1 MPTSATANP
10 GTASANAT
18 AADTWEHSLP
28 YRVLMQELALRHKDV
43 LEDKN
48 LLDGRD
54 VESLLN
60 EWENAQ
66 KRVQKLRE
74 LPEANLEEYAA
85 ALQECVARE
94 QPLKKILHAAEP
106 TALCFSGGGIRSASF
121 GLGVLTQL
129 ARLSRG
135 AGKNSVLNK
144 IDYVSTV
151 SGGGYVGSWF
161 TGWLRAKNTLDELN
175 AQEKAAQEKAAP
187 AKPGGPDNGRE
198 IKKVDVQEKITPSAL
213 DRVIDDLG
221 GPPPTGADPEPSPLR
236 HLRDYTSYLAP
247 RSGLLSADTWTLAA
261 IFLRNLLLNWG
272 ILVPAFA
279 ALLLLPVFNTYL
291 FSWVTSHLEASRLLW
306 IAGGLALVSFLYI
319 GWHLPGNYKIQP
331 AKAGFAGFGIPLFLS
346 AWCLSASFAVAQNQ
360 HVDVYQQY
368 WRLLFVAVSSHIG
381 LVAGRI
387 LRAMVMEGYKRAPNF
402 VRDVCVQFFTAL
414 GSAFFV
420 AWLLWLLALKV
431 GSYLSG
437 AGDVRLFVSVSV
449 SLILASFALTAVLL
463 NGLNAQFDAEEDREW
478 WSRSGAFVLM
488 GIVLWPLVHLLVLYG
503 HEITEAAQKVFRGVP
518 GQVSIPALTGLIGG
532 LASWAGFNPA
542 TGSGHAKVDLNKLS
556 SASKFLAKRELLIP
570 ALGTLFFV
578 LLGIALTQA
587 NDWLS
592 RLIGGTPY
600 PASIPTRALVIEFAA
615 TLAIALLLNVF
626 VNVNTFSLHAMY
638 RSRLIRSYL
647 GASNPRRRPNPFTN
661 FDPGD
666 NFSMEDAPAD
676 GSAPLHIVNIALNV
690 VATKKLAWQQRKAE
704 SFTVSALH
712 SGSFRVG
719 YRPTKEYAGTNG
731 ISLGTAMAISGAAA
745 SPNMGYHSSP
755 ILSLVMTF
763 FNARLGWWL
772 PNPGPKGKYLWAKNS
787 PVFSLFPLLNESLGQ
802 TTDESRW
809 VYLSDG
815 GHFENLGLYEMVL
828 RRCKRII
835 VVDGSADPAFNF
847 EDLGNA
853 VRKIFIDLG
862 VPIDLDPAKNADP
875 ASLPPSVSLQ
885 HGSNSHNRHWFVM
898 TIRYSCVDGTPAG
911 EDGTLLYI
919 KASLNE
925 NEPADVTQY
934 AKTHPEFPHESTA
947 NQFFNEAQFESYVR
961 LGTHVVEEI
970 MTGGAGG
977 VQPTAVSL
985 DDLFN
990 AAQGKPKTLAAG
1002 AGRNP

>member
-1 MPTSATANP
+1 MPASSTANA
-10 GTASANAT
+10 GTTSANAT
-18 AADTWEHSLP
+18 AVDIWEHSLP
-28 YRVLMQELALRHKDV
+28 YRVLMQELALRHKDI
-43 LEDKN
+43 LEGHDIER
-48 LLDGRD
+48 LLAD
-54 VESLLN
+54 
-60 EWENAQ
+60 WETAQ
-66 KRVQKLRE
+66 KKVEDLRKLTEPKLE
-74 LPEANLEEYAA
+74 LYAA
-85 ALQECVARE
+85 ALQDCVTKE
-94 QPLKKILHAAEP
+94 QPLKNILHVAQS
-106 TALCFSGGGIRSASF
+106 TAICFSGGGIRSASF

-135 AGKNSVLNK
+135 AGQNSVLNK

-161 TGWLRAKNTLDELN
+161 TGWLRAKNLDRIKASGN
-175 AQEKAAQEKAAP
+175 SGKPQEVSPP
-187 AKPGGPDNGRE
+187 AN
-198 IKKVDVQEKITPSAL
+198 PSAL
-213 DRVIDDLG
+213 DQIIEDLG

-247 RSGLLSADTWTLAA
+247 RSGLLSADSWTLAA
-261 IFLRNLLLNWG
+261 IFMRNLLLNWG

-279 ALLLLPVFNTYL
+279 ALLVLPVFNTYL
-291 FSWVTSHLEASRLLW
+291 FSWVASHFDANSLLW
-306 IAGGLALVSFLYI
+306 TAGSLALVSFLYI
-319 GWHLPGNYKIQP
+319 AWHLPGNYEFQP
-331 AKAGFAGFGIPLFLS
+331 SKAGFAGFGIPLFLS
-346 AWCLSASFAVAQNQ
+346 AWCLSASFVVAQNQ
-360 HVDVYQQY
+360 QLNFQQMY
-368 WRLLFVAVSSHIG
+368 WKLLIVAAVSHVG
-381 LVAGRI
+381 LVGGRT
-387 LRAMVMEGYKRAPNF
+387 LRARAKGGYKRAPHF
-402 VRDVCVQFFTAL
+402 VRDAIAQFFIAL

-420 AWLLWLLALKV
+420 AWLLWLLACHVGPVLKH
-431 GSYLSG
+431 G
-437 AGDVRLFVSVSV
+437 GDVRLFVSVAL
-449 SLILASFALTAVLL
+449 SLILGCFALTAVLL
-463 NGLNAQFDAEEDREW
+463 NGLSAHFDVEEDREW

-488 GIVLWPLVHLLVLYG
+488 GIILWPIVHLLVLYG
-503 HEITEAAQKVFRGVP
+503 HEITQAAQKVFLGVP

-532 LASWAGFNPA
+532 LASWAGFSPA
-542 TGSGHAKVDLNKLS
+542 TDSGHAKVDLNKLS
-556 SASKFLAKRELLIP
+556 STGKFLAKRELLIP

-592 RLIGGTPY
+592 RFIGGTPY
-600 PASIPTRALVIEFAA
+600 PASIPTRAVVIEFAA
-615 TLAIALLLNVF
+615 ALVIALVLNVF

-666 NFSMEDAPAD
+666 NFAMKEAPAD
-676 GSAPLHIVNIALNV
+676 SSTPLHIVNIALNV

-731 ISLGTAMAISGAAA
+731 ISLGTAMGISGAAA

-772 PNPGPKGKYLWAKNS
+772 PNPGPKGNHLWGMKG
-787 PVFSLFPLLNESLGQ
+787 PIFSLLPLLNESLGH
-802 TTDESRW
+802 TTDEDRW

-815 GHFENLGLYEMVL
+815 GHFENLGLYEMIL

-835 VVDGSADPAFNF
+835 VVDGSADPSFNF

-862 VPIDLDPAKNADP
+862 VPIDLDRTKNADP
-875 ASLPPSVSLQ
+875 ATLPHCVSLQ
-885 HGSNSHNRHWFVM
+885 PGPNANNRHCFVM
-898 TIRYSCVDGTPAG
+898 TIRYSCVDGTPV
-911 EDGTLLYI
+911 EKDGTLLYI
-919 KASLNE
+919 KASLNA

-934 AKTHPEFPHESTA
+934 AKAHPEFPHESTA

-961 LGTHVVEEI
+961 LGAHVIEEI
-970 MTGGAGG
+970 MTGSSGG
-977 VQPTAVSL
+977 IQPTAVSL

-990 AAQGKPKTLAAG
+990 AAQGKPKTLAAA
-1002 AGRNP
+1002 AGGKP

>member
-1 MPTSATANP
+1 MPTSTSANP
-10 GTASANAT
+10 VSASPIAT
-18 AADTWEHSLP
+18 AADAWEHSLP

-43 LEDKN
+43 LE
-48 LLDGRD
+48 RHD
-54 VESLLN
+54 VEQLLKD
-60 EWENAQ
+60 WEAAQ
-66 KRVQKLRE
+66 KEVQRLRD
-74 LPEANLEEYAA
+74 LPEANLQEYAA
-85 ALQECVARE
+85 AQQNCVARE
-94 QPLKKILHAAEP
+94 QPLKAILHEAQT

-135 AGKNSVLNK
+135 AGENSVLNK

-161 TGWLRAKNTLDELN
+161 TGWLRAKNLDKIKASGN
-175 AQEKAAQEKAAP
+175 SVKAQEA
-187 AKPGGPDNGRE
+187 
-198 IKKVDVQEKITPSAL
+198 TPPVTLSAL
-213 DRVIDDLG
+213 DEVIEDLSG
-221 GPPPTGADPEPSPLR
+221 APPTGADPEPSPLR

-247 RSGLLSADTWTLAA
+247 RSGLLSADSWTLAA

-279 ALLLLPVFNTYL
+279 ALLVLPVFNTYL
-291 FSWVTSHLEASRLLW
+291 FSWVTSNFDASSLLW
-306 IAGGLALVSFLYI
+306 TAGSLALLGFLYI
-319 GWHLPGNYKIQP
+319 AWHLPGNDEVQP
-331 AKAGFAGFGIPLFLS
+331 KKAGFAGFGVPLFLS
-346 AWCLSASFAVAQNQ
+346 AWCLSASFAVAQSQ
-360 HVDVYQQY
+360 GVDFKQMY
-368 WRLLFVAVSSHIG
+368 WKLLIVAAVSHVG
-381 LVAGRI
+381 LVAGRT
-387 LRAMVMEGYKRAPNF
+387 LRALAKGGYKRAPHF
-402 VRDVCVQFFTAL
+402 VRDAIAQFFIAL

-420 AWLLWLLALKV
+420 AWLLWLLACHGDPFLKH
-431 GSYLSG
+431 G
-437 AGDVRLFVSVSV
+437 GDVRLFVSVAV
-449 SLILASFALTAVLL
+449 PLILGCFALTAVLL
-463 NGLNAQFDAEEDREW
+463 NGLSAHFDAEEDREW

-488 GIVLWPLVHLLVLYG
+488 GVILWPVVHLLVLYG
-503 HEITEAAQKVFRGVP
+503 HEITQATQKVFLGLP

-532 LASWAGFNPA
+532 LASWAGFSPA

-556 SASKFLAKRELLIP
+556 STSKFLAKRELLIP

-592 RLIGGTPY
+592 RFIGGTPY
-600 PASIPTRALVIEFAA
+600 PASIPTRALVFEFIAA
-615 TLAIALLLNVF
+615 LVIALVLNGF

-666 NFSMEDAPAD
+666 NFPMKEAPAD
-676 GSAPLHIVNIALNV
+676 SATPLHIVNIALNV

-731 ISLGTAMAISGAAA
+731 LSLGTAMAISGAAA

-772 PNPGPKGKYLWAKNS
+772 PNPGPKGNHFWGMNS
-787 PVFSLFPLLNESLGQ
+787 PVFSLLPLLNESLGH

-815 GHFENLGLYEMVL
+815 GHFENLALYEMVL

-835 VVDGSADPAFNF
+835 VVDGSADPSFNF

-862 VPIDLDPAKNADP
+862 VPIDLDPAKNANP
-875 ASLPPSVSLQ
+875 ATLPHCVSLQ
-885 HGSNSHNRHWFVM
+885 PGSNANNRHCFVM
-898 TIRYSCVDGTPAG
+898 TIRYSCVDGTPAA

-919 KASLNE
+919 KASLNG

-961 LGTHVVEEI
+961 LGAHIVEEI
-970 MTGGAGG
+970 MASGGD
-977 VQPTAVSL
+977 QPTAVSL
-985 DDLFN
+985 DDLFD
-990 AAQGKPKTLAAG
+990 APQGKPKTLAAG
-1002 AGRNP
+1002 AGKKL

>member
-1 MPTSATANP
+1 MPTSASANSVSTLP
-10 GTASANAT
+10 NAT
-18 AADTWEHSLP
+18 AADVWEHSLP
-28 YRVLMQELALRHKDV
+28 YRVLMQELAMRHQDV
-43 LEDKN
+43 LEGHHVER
-48 LLDGRD
+48 LLAD
-54 VESLLN
+54 
-60 EWENAQ
+60 WETAQ
-66 KRVQKLRE
+66 KKVKELRD

-85 ALQECVARE
+85 ALQDCVIKE
-94 QPLKKILHAAEP
+94 QPLKNILHAAEP

-135 AGKNSVLNK
+135 AGENGVLNK

-161 TGWLRAKNTLDELN
+161 TGWLRAKNLDKPKAPGDASKPGEVSPR
-175 AQEKAAQEKAAP
+175 EKA
-187 AKPGGPDNGRE
+187 
-198 IKKVDVQEKITPSAL
+198 SAL
-213 DRVIDDLG
+213 DRVIEDLG

-247 RSGLLSADTWTLAA
+247 RSGLLSADTWTLVA

-279 ALLLLPVFNTYL
+279 ALLVLPVFNTYL
-291 FSWVTSHLEASRLLW
+291 FSWVTSRFDASPLLW
-306 IAGGLALVSFLYI
+306 TAGSLALVSFLYI
-319 GWHLPGNYKIQP
+319 AWHLPGNYEIQP

-360 HVDVYQQY
+360 HVNFQQMY
-368 WRLLFVAVSSHIG
+368 WKLLIVASVSHVG
-381 LVAGRI
+381 LVGGRI
-387 LRAMVMEGYKRAPNF
+387 LRAQAKGGYKRAPHF
-402 VRDVCVQFFTAL
+402 ARDVIAQFLAAL

-420 AWLLWLLALKV
+420 AWLLWLLALHV
-431 GSYLSG
+431 GPVLEHG
-437 AGDVRLFVSVSV
+437 GDVRLFVSVSL
-449 SLILASFALTAVLL
+449 SLILASFALTAALL
-463 NGLNAQFDAEEDREW
+463 NGLSAQFDAEEDREW

-503 HEITEAAQKVFRGVP
+503 HEITTAAKVVFLGVP
-518 GQVSIPALTGLIGG
+518 GQVSIPVLTGLIGG
-532 LASWAGFNPA
+532 LASWAGFSPA

-556 SASKFLAKRELLIP
+556 STGKFLAKRELLIP

-592 RLIGGTPY
+592 RFIGGTPY
-600 PASIPTRALVIEFAA
+600 PASIPTRALVIEFIAV
-615 TLAIALLLNVF
+615 LVIALVLNVF

-647 GASNPRRRPNPFTN
+647 GASNPRRKPNPFTN

-666 NFSMEDAPAD
+666 NFAMKEAPAD
-676 GSAPLHIVNIALNV
+676 SSAPLHIVNIALNV

-731 ISLGTAMAISGAAA
+731 ISLGTAMGISGAAA

-772 PNPGPKGKYLWAKNS
+772 PNPGPKGNHLWGKNS
-787 PVFSLFPLLNESLGQ
+787 PIFSLFPLLNESLGQ

-828 RRCKRII
+828 RRCKKII
-835 VVDGSADPAFNF
+835 VVDGSADPTFNF

-862 VPIDLDPAKNADP
+862 VPIDLDPAKNANP
-875 ASLPPSVSLQ
+875 ATLPPCVSLQ
-885 HGSNSHNRHWFVM
+885 PGSNIHNRHCFVM
-898 TIRYSCVDGTPAG
+898 TIRYSCVDGTPAE

-934 AKTHPEFPHESTA
+934 AKAHPEFPHESTA

-961 LGTHVVEEI
+961 LGAHVIEEI
-970 MTGGAGG
+970 VTGGLGGAQPAGI
-977 VQPTAVSL
+977 SL
-985 DDLFN
+985 DDLFD
-990 AAQGKPKTLAAG
+990 AAQGKQKTLAAG
-1002 AGRNP
+1002 AGKKP

>member
-1 MPTSATANP
+1 MSTSAAANP
-10 GTASANAT
+10 APASPNAT
-18 AADTWEHSLP
+18 AADAWEHSLP

-43 LEDKN
+43 LEGQDIER
-48 LLDGRD
+48 LLC
-54 VESLLN
+54 
-60 EWENAQ
+60 EWETAQ
-66 KRVQKLRE
+66 TKVQRLRD
-74 LPEANLEEYAA
+74 LPEANLAEYAT
-85 ALQECVARE
+85 ALQECVCKER
-94 QPLKKILHAAEP
+94 PLKKILHAAQT

-135 AGKNSVLNK
+135 AGDKSVLKK
-144 IDYVSTV
+144 IDYISTV

-161 TGWLRAKNTLDELN
+161 TGWLRAKNLDRTKAPGN
-175 AQEKAAQEKAAP
+175 SCKPQEVSQQVES
-187 AKPGGPDNGRE
+187 
-198 IKKVDVQEKITPSAL
+198 SAL
-213 DRVIDDLG
+213 DQVIEDLG
-221 GPPPTGADPEPSPLR
+221 GPPPTEADPEPSPLR

-247 RSGLLSADTWTLAA
+247 RSGLLSADSWTLAA

-291 FSWVTSHLEASRLLW
+291 FSSVTSHFDASSLLW
-306 IAGGLALVSFLYI
+306 TAGGLALLAFSYI
-319 GWHLPGNYKIQP
+319 AWHLPGIYEIQP
-331 AKAGFAGFGIPLFLS
+331 KKAGFAGFGVPLFLS
-346 AWCLSASFAVAQNQ
+346 AWCLSASFAVAQKH
-360 HVDVYQQY
+360 HVSFGQKIY
-368 WRLLFVAVSSHIG
+368 WTLLIVAAVSHLG
-381 LVAGRI
+381 LVAGRT
-387 LRAMVMEGYKRAPNF
+387 LRALAKGGYKRAAHF
-402 VRDVCVQFFTAL
+402 LRDSIAQFFIAV

-420 AWLLWLLALKV
+420 ALLLWRLAVHV
-431 GSYLSG
+431 GPILNHG
-437 AGDVRLFVSVSV
+437 GDVRLFVSVSLP
-449 SLILASFALTAVLL
+449 LILGCFALTAVLL
-463 NGLNAQFDAEEDREW
+463 NGLSAHFDAEEDREW
-478 WSRSGAFVLM
+478 WSRSGAFILM
-488 GIVLWPLVHLLVLYG
+488 GVILWPLVHLLVLYG
-503 HEITEAAQKVFRGVP
+503 HEITQAAEKVFLGVP
-518 GQVSIPALTGLIGG
+518 GQISIPALTGLIGG
-532 LASWAGFNPA
+532 LASWAGFSPA

-556 SASKFLAKRELLIP
+556 GARKFLAKRELLIP
-570 ALGTLFFV
+570 ALGALFFV

-600 PASIPTRALVIEFAA
+600 PASIPTRALVLEFAA
-615 TLAIALLLNVF
+615 ALVIALVLNGF

-666 NFSMEDAPAD
+666 NFGMKDAPAER
-676 GSAPLHIVNIALNV
+676 SAPLHIVNIALNV

-719 YRPTKEYAGTNG
+719 YQPTKEYAGTNG

-772 PNPGPKGKYLWAKNS
+772 PNPGPKGSYFWGMNG
-787 PVFSLFPLLNESLGQ
+787 PVFSLLPLLNESLGR

-828 RRCKRII
+828 RRCKKII
-835 VVDGSADPAFNF
+835 VVDGSADPTFNF

-862 VPIDLDPAKNADP
+862 VPIDLDPAKNAEP
-875 ASLPPSVSLQ
+875 CLRCVSLEP
-885 HGSNSHNRHWFVM
+885 GANTNNRHCFVM
-898 TIRYSCVDGTPAG
+898 TIRYSCVDGTPDA

-919 KASLNE
+919 KASLNA

-961 LGTHVVEEI
+961 LGAHIVEEI

-977 VQPTAVSL
+977 DQPTPVSL
-985 DDLFN
+985 DCLFE
-990 AAQGKPKTLAAG
+990 AAQGKSKTLAAG
-1002 AGRNP
+1002 AGKKP

>member
-1 MPTSATANP
+1 MSTS
-10 GTASANAT
+10 ASANPAPASPNAT
-18 AADTWEHSLP
+18 AVDVWEHSLP
-28 YRVLMQELALRHKDV
+28 YRMLMQELALRHKDV
-43 LEDKN
+43 L
-48 LLDGRD
+48 DGRD
-54 VESLLN
+54 IERLLVD
-60 EWENAQ
+60 WETAQ
-66 KRVQKLRE
+66 RKVQKLRD

-85 ALQECVARE
+85 ALQDCATKE
-94 QPLKKILHAAEP
+94 QPLKKILHAAET

-135 AGKNSVLNK
+135 AGENGVLNK

-161 TGWLRAKNTLDELN
+161 TGWLRAKNLDRIKALGN
-175 AQEKAAQEKAAP
+175 ASGSAEVSQP
-187 AKPGGPDNGRE
+187 AN
-198 IKKVDVQEKITPSAL
+198 PSAL
-213 DRVIDDLG
+213 DQIIEDLG
-221 GPPPTGADPEPSPLR
+221 DPPPTGADPEPSPLR

-247 RSGLLSADTWTLAA
+247 RSGLLSADTWTLVA

-272 ILVPAFA
+272 ILIPAFA

-291 FSWVTSHLEASRLLW
+291 FSWVTSHFEASSLLW
-306 IAGGLALVSFLYI
+306 TAGILALASFLYI
-319 GWHLPGNYKIQP
+319 AWHLPGNYEIQP
-331 AKAGFAGFGIPLFLS
+331 AKAGFAGFGVPLFLS
-346 AWCLSASFAVAQNQ
+346 AWCLSASFAVAHNHNADFQKMYWKLLIVAGVS
-360 HVDVYQQY
+360 HV
-368 WRLLFVAVSSHIG
+368 G

-387 LRAMVMEGYKRAPNF
+387 FRARAKGGYKRAPHF
-402 VRDVCVQFFTAL
+402 VRAVSAQFFVAL

-420 AWLLWLLALKV
+420 AWLLWLLALHV
-431 GSYLSG
+431 GPVLG
-437 AGDVRLFVSVSV
+437 GGGDIRLFISVSFP
-449 SLILASFALTAVLL
+449 LILSCFALTAVLL
-463 NGLNAQFDAEEDREW
+463 NGLSAQFDAEEDREW

-488 GIVLWPLVHLLVLYG
+488 GIILWPLVHLLVLYG
-503 HEITEAAQKVFRGVP
+503 HEITQAAKVVFLGLP

-532 LASWAGFNPA
+532 LASWAGFSPA
-542 TGSGHAKVDLNKLS
+542 TASGYAKVDLNKLS
-556 SASKFLAKRELLIP
+556 GAGKFLAKRELLIP
-570 ALGTLFFV
+570 ALGALFFV
-578 LLGIALTQA
+578 FLGIALTQA
-587 NDWLS
+587 NDLLS

-600 PASIPTRALVIEFAA
+600 PVSIPTPALVIDFAA
-615 TLAIALLLNVF
+615 ALAVALVLNVF

-666 NFSMEDAPAD
+666 NFAMKEAPAD
-676 GSAPLHIVNIALNV
+676 SSAPLHIVNIALNV

-772 PNPGPKGKYLWAKNS
+772 PNPGPKGNHLWGKNS
-787 PVFSLFPLLNESLGQ
+787 PVFSLFPLLNESLGH

-815 GHFENLGLYEMVL
+815 GHFENLALYEMVL

-835 VVDGSADPAFNF
+835 VVDGSADPSFNF

-875 ASLPPSVSLQ
+875 ANLPRCVSLQ
-885 HGSNSHNRHWFVM
+885 PGSNAHNRHCFVM
-898 TIRYSCVDGTPAG
+898 TIRYSCVDGTPAK

-919 KASLNE
+919 KASLND

-961 LGTHVVEEI
+961 LGAHIVEEI
-970 MTGGAGG
+970 MGGGAGG
-977 VQPTAVSL
+977 DQPTAVSL

-990 AAQGKPKTLAAG
+990 AAQGKLKTMAAG
-1002 AGRNP
+1002 AGKKP

>member
-1 MPTSATANP
+1 
-10 GTASANAT
+10 
-18 AADTWEHSLP
+18 
-28 YRVLMQELALRHKDV
+28 V
-43 LEDKN
+43 
-48 LLDGRD
+48 
-54 VESLLN
+54 
-60 EWENAQ
+60 
-66 KRVQKLRE
+66 
-74 LPEANLEEYAA
+74 
-85 ALQECVARE
+85 
-94 QPLKKILHAAEP
+94 
-106 TALCFSGGGIRSASF
+106 
-121 GLGVLTQL
+121 
-129 ARLSRG
+129 
-135 AGKNSVLNK
+135 
-144 IDYVSTV
+144 
-151 SGGGYVGSWF
+151 
-161 TGWLRAKNTLDELN
+161 
-175 AQEKAAQEKAAP
+175 
-187 AKPGGPDNGRE
+187 
-198 IKKVDVQEKITPSAL
+198 
-213 DRVIDDLG
+213 
-221 GPPPTGADPEPSPLR
+221 
-236 HLRDYTSYLAP
+236 
-247 RSGLLSADTWTLAA
+247 
-261 IFLRNLLLNWG
+261 
-272 ILVPAFA
+272 
-279 ALLLLPVFNTYL
+279 
-291 FSWVTSHLEASRLLW
+291 
-306 IAGGLALVSFLYI
+306 
-319 GWHLPGNYKIQP
+319 
-331 AKAGFAGFGIPLFLS
+331 
-346 AWCLSASFAVAQNQ
+346 
-360 HVDVYQQY
+360 
-368 WRLLFVAVSSHIG
+368 G
-381 LVAGRI
+381 LVAGRT
-387 LRAMVMEGYKRAPNF
+387 LRALAKGGYKRAPHF
-402 VRDVCVQFFTAL
+402 VRDAIAQFFIAL

-420 AWLLWLLALKV
+420 AWLLWLLACHVGPVLKH
-431 GSYLSG
+431 G
-437 AGDVRLFVSVSV
+437 GDFRLFVSVAV
-449 SLILASFALTAVLL
+449 PLILGCFALTAVLL
-463 NGLNAQFDAEEDREW
+463 NGLSAHFDAEEDREW

-488 GIVLWPLVHLLVLYG
+488 GVILWPVVHLLVLYG
-503 HEITEAAQKVFRGVP
+503 HEITQAAQKVFFGLP

-532 LASWAGFNPA
+532 LASWAGFSPA
-542 TGSGHAKVDLNKLS
+542 TGSGHAKVDFNKLS
-556 SASKFLAKRELLIP
+556 STSKFLAKRELLIP

-600 PASIPTRALVIEFAA
+600 PASIPTRALVFEFIAA
-615 TLAIALLLNVF
+615 LVIALVLNGF

-666 NFSMEDAPAD
+666 NFAMKEAPAD
-676 GSAPLHIVNIALNV
+676 SSAPLHIVNIALNV

-719 YRPTKEYAGTNG
+719 YRPTKDYAGANG

-772 PNPGPKGKYLWAKNS
+772 PNPGPKGNHLWGING
-787 PVFSLFPLLNESLGQ
+787 PVFSLLPLLNESLGH

-815 GHFENLGLYEMVL
+815 GHFENLALYEMVL

-835 VVDGSADPAFNF
+835 VVDGSADPSFNF

-875 ASLPPSVSLQ
+875 GSLPRCVSLQ
-885 HGSNSHNRHWFVM
+885 PGSSAHNRHCFVM
-898 TIRYSCVDGTPAG
+898 TIRYSCVDGPAA

-919 KASLNE
+919 KASLNA

-961 LGTHVVEEI
+961 LGAHIVEEI

-977 VQPTAVSL
+977 DQPTAVSL

-1002 AGRNP
+1002 AGKKP

>member
-1 MPTSATANP
+1 MPTSISANP
-10 GTASANAT
+10 VTASPIAT
-18 AADTWEHSLP
+18 PADAWEHSLP

-43 LEDKN
+43 LEGQN
-48 LLDGRD
+48 VERLLA
-54 VESLLN
+54 
-60 EWENAQ
+60 EWEAAQ
-66 KRVQKLRE
+66 EKVVELRGLSE
-74 LPEANLEEYAA
+74 PNLEKYAA
-85 ALQECVARE
+85 ALKDCVAKE
-94 QPLKKILHAAEP
+94 QPLKKILHAAKP

-135 AGKNSVLNK
+135 AGDKSVLNK

-161 TGWLRAKNTLDELN
+161 TGWLRAKNLDK
-175 AQEKAAQEKAAP
+175 QKASASVSKSEEVSVPQQA
-187 AKPGGPDNGRE
+187 
-198 IKKVDVQEKITPSAL
+198 SAL
-213 DRVIDDLG
+213 DRVIEDIG
-221 GPPPTGADPEPSPLR
+221 GAPPTGADPEPSPLR

-247 RSGLLSADTWTLAA
+247 RSGLLSADSWTLAA

-291 FSWVTSHLEASRLLW
+291 FSWATSHFHASSLLW
-306 IAGGLALVSFLYI
+306 AAGSLALLSFLYI
-319 GWHLPGNYKIQP
+319 AWHLPGNYELQP
-331 AKAGFAGFGIPLFLS
+331 KKAGFAGFGVPLFLS
-346 AWCLSASFAVAQNQ
+346 AWLLSASFAAAQHEHVNFEQVYWKLLIVA
-360 HVDVYQQY
+360 
-368 WRLLFVAVSSHIG
+368 AVSHVG
-381 LVAGRI
+381 LVGGRTI
-387 LRAMVMEGYKRAPNF
+387 RALVKGGYKRAPHF
-402 VRDVCVQFFTAL
+402 LRDAIVQFFTTS

-420 AWLLWLLALKV
+420 AWLLWLLAVHVGTYLKD
-431 GSYLSG
+431 
-437 AGDVRLFVSVSV
+437 AGDVRLVV
-449 SLILASFALTAVLL
+449 SLSVPLILTAFALTAVLL

-488 GIVLWPLVHLLVLYG
+488 AVILWPLLHLLVLYS
-503 HEITEAAQKVFRGVP
+503 HEIIEAAREVFFGIP
-518 GQVSIPALTGLIGG
+518 GAVSIPVLTALIGA
-532 LASWAGFNPA
+532 LASWVGFNPA
-542 TGSGHAKVDLNKLS
+542 TAASHAKVDFNKLS
-556 SASKFLAKRELLIP
+556 RAGKFLSKRELLIP
-570 ALGTLFFV
+570 AMGTLFFV
-578 LLGIALTQA
+578 LLGIALAQA
-587 NDWLS
+587 NDWFS
-592 RLIGGTPY
+592 RLIGDTPY
-600 PASIPTRALVIEFAA
+600 PASIPTRALSIEFLAA
-615 TLAIALLLNVF
+615 FGVALLLNVF

-666 NFSMEDAPAD
+666 NFAIKEAPAD
-676 GSAPLHIVNIALNV
+676 SSAPLHIVNIALNV

-719 YRPTKEYAGTNG
+719 YQPTKEYAGANG

-772 PNPGPKGKYLWAKNS
+772 PNPGPKGKRLWGKNS
-787 PVFSLFPLLNESLGQ
+787 PFFSLLPLLHESLGQ

-815 GHFENLGLYEMVL
+815 GHFENLALYEMVL

-835 VVDGSADPAFNF
+835 VVDGSADPTFNF

-853 VRKIFIDLG
+853 VRKIFIDMG

-875 ASLPPSVSLQ
+875 GSLPRCVSLQ
-885 HGSNSHNRHWFVM
+885 PGSNARNRHCFVM
-898 TIRYSCVDGTPAG
+898 TIRYSCVDGTPAA

-919 KASLNE
+919 KASLNG

-961 LGTHVVEEI
+961 LGAHIVEEI
-970 MTGGAGG
+970 MSGGGAGG
-977 VQPTAVSL
+977 DQPTAVSL

-990 AAQGKPKTLAAG
+990 APQGKPKTLAAG
-1002 AGRNP
+1002 AGKKP

>member
-1 MPTSATANP
+1 MSTS
-10 GTASANAT
+10 ASANPAPASPNAT
-18 AADTWEHSLP
+18 AVDVWEHSLP
-28 YRVLMQELALRHKDV
+28 YRMLMQELALRHKDV
-43 LEDKN
+43 L
-48 LLDGRD
+48 DGRD
-54 VESLLN
+54 IERLLVD
-60 EWENAQ
+60 WETAQ
-66 KRVQKLRE
+66 RKVQKLRD

-85 ALQECVARE
+85 ALQDCATKE
-94 QPLKKILHAAEP
+94 QPLKKILHAAET

-129 ARLSRG
+129 ARLSGG
-135 AGKNSVLNK
+135 AGENGVLNN

-161 TGWLRAKNTLDELN
+161 TGWLRAKNLDRIKALGN
-175 AQEKAAQEKAAP
+175 ASGSAEVSQP
-187 AKPGGPDNGRE
+187 AN
-198 IKKVDVQEKITPSAL
+198 PSAL
-213 DRVIDDLG
+213 DQIIEDLG

-247 RSGLLSADTWTLAA
+247 RSGLLSADTWTLVA

-272 ILVPAFA
+272 ILIPAFA

-291 FSWVTSHLEASRLLW
+291 FSWVTSHFEASSLLW
-306 IAGGLALVSFLYI
+306 TAGILALASFLYI
-319 GWHLPGNYKIQP
+319 AWHLPGNYEIQP
-331 AKAGFAGFGIPLFLS
+331 AKAGFAGFGVPLFLS
-346 AWCLSASFAVAQNQ
+346 AWCLSASFAVAHNHNADFQKMYWKLLIVAGVS
-360 HVDVYQQY
+360 HV
-368 WRLLFVAVSSHIG
+368 G

-387 LRAMVMEGYKRAPNF
+387 FRARAKGGYKRAPHF
-402 VRDVCVQFFTAL
+402 VRDVVAQFFIAL

-420 AWLLWLLALKV
+420 AWLLWLLALHV
-431 GSYLSG
+431 GPILEHG
-437 AGDVRLFVSVSV
+437 DDVRLFVSVSLP
-449 SLILASFALTAVLL
+449 LILGCFALTAVLL
-463 NGLNAQFDAEEDREW
+463 NGLSAQFDAEEDREW

-488 GIVLWPLVHLLVLYG
+488 GIILWPLVHLLVLYG
-503 HEITEAAQKVFRGVP
+503 HEITQAAKVVFLGLP

-532 LASWAGFNPA
+532 LASWAGFSPA
-542 TGSGHAKVDLNKLS
+542 TASGHAKVDLNKLS
-556 SASKFLAKRELLIP
+556 GAGKFLAKRELLIP

-587 NDWLS
+587 NDLLS

-600 PASIPTRALVIEFAA
+600 PVSIPTPALVIEFAA
-615 TLAIALLLNVF
+615 ALLIALVLNVF

-666 NFSMEDAPAD
+666 NFAMKEAPAD
-676 GSAPLHIVNIALNV
+676 SSAPLHIVNIALNV

-772 PNPGPKGKYLWAKNS
+772 PNPGPKGNHLWGKNS
-787 PVFSLFPLLNESLGQ
+787 PVFSLFPLLNESLGH

-815 GHFENLGLYEMVL
+815 GHFENLALYEMVL

-835 VVDGSADPAFNF
+835 VCGWIGRS
-847 EDLGNA
+847 
-853 VRKIFIDLG
+853 
-862 VPIDLDPAKNADP
+862 
-875 ASLPPSVSLQ
+875 
-885 HGSNSHNRHWFVM
+885 
-898 TIRYSCVDGTPAG
+898 
-911 EDGTLLYI
+911 
-919 KASLNE
+919 
-925 NEPADVTQY
+925 
-934 AKTHPEFPHESTA
+934 EFQLRRP
-947 NQFFNEAQFESYVR
+947 
-961 LGTHVVEEI
+961 G
-970 MTGGAGG
+970 
-977 VQPTAVSL
+977 
-985 DDLFN
+985 
-990 AAQGKPKTLAAG
+990 
-1002 AGRNP
+1002 

>member
-1 MPTSATANP
+1 MP
-10 GTASANAT
+10 ASAATNSGNASAKAT
-18 AADTWEHSLP
+18 AADIWEHSLP

-43 LEDKN
+43 LE
-48 LLDGRD
+48 GHD
-54 VESLLN
+54 VERLLAD
-60 EWENAQ
+60 WEAAH
-66 KRVQKLRE
+66 KKVEELRN
-74 LPEANLEEYAA
+74 LPEANLEQYAA
-85 ALQECVARE
+85 ALQDCVSKE
-94 QPLKKILHAAEP
+94 QPLKNILHAAQP

-135 AGKNSVLNK
+135 AVGNGVLNK

-161 TGWLRAKNTLDELN
+161 TGWLRAKNLDN
-175 AQEKAAQEKAAP
+175 PKAPDASKSQEVSPPRQA
-187 AKPGGPDNGRE
+187 
-198 IKKVDVQEKITPSAL
+198 SAL
-213 DRVIDDLG
+213 DRVIEEIG
-221 GPPPTGADPEPSPLR
+221 GPPPTSADPEPSPLR

-261 IFLRNLLLNWG
+261 IFVRNLLLNWG

-279 ALLLLPVFNTYL
+279 ALLVLPVFNTYL
-291 FSWVTSHLEASRLLW
+291 FSWVTSQFDANSLLW
-306 IAGGLALVSFLYI
+306 TAGSLALVSFLYI
-319 GWHLPGNYKIQP
+319 AWHLPGNYEIQP
-331 AKAGFAGFGIPLFLS
+331 RKAGFAGFGIPLFLA
-346 AWCLSASFAVAQNQ
+346 AWCLAASFAVAQNQ
-360 HVDVYQQY
+360 SVDFHQMY
-368 WRLLFVAVSSHIG
+368 WKLLTVAVVSHVG

-387 LRAMVMEGYKRAPNF
+387 FRALAKGGYKRAPHF
-402 VRDVCVQFFTAL
+402 ARDVAVQFFIAL

-420 AWLLWLLALKV
+420 AWLLWLLALHV
-431 GSYLSG
+431 GPVLKHG
-437 AGDVRLFVSVSV
+437 GDVRLFVSMSL
-449 SLILASFALTAVLL
+449 SLILGCFALTAVLL
-463 NGLNAQFDAEEDREW
+463 NGLSAHFDAEEDREW

-488 GIVLWPLVHLLVLYG
+488 GIIVWPVVHLLVLYG
-503 HEITEAAQKVFRGVP
+503 HEITQAAQKVFLGVP
-518 GQVSIPALTGLIGG
+518 GQVSIPALTGVIGG
-532 LASWAGFNPA
+532 LASWAGFSPS
-542 TGSGHAKVDLNKLS
+542 TGSGHAKVDFNKLS
-556 SASKFLAKRELLIP
+556 GTGKFLAKRDLLIP

-592 RLIGGTPY
+592 RFIGGTPY
-600 PASIPTRALVIEFAA
+600 PASIPTRSLVFEFAAALVI
-615 TLAIALLLNVF
+615 ALVLNGF

-666 NFSMEDAPAD
+666 NFPMKEAPAD
-676 GSAPLHIVNIALNV
+676 SSAPLHIVNIALNV

-772 PNPGPKGKYLWAKNS
+772 PNPGPKGNHLWGMNS
-787 PVFSLFPLLNESLGQ
+787 PVFSLLPLLNESLGH

-815 GHFENLGLYEMVL
+815 GHFENLALYEMVL

-835 VVDGSADPAFNF
+835 VVDGSADPSFNF

-875 ASLPPSVSLQ
+875 GSLPRCVSLQ
-885 HGSNSHNRHWFVM
+885 PGSNAHNRHYFVM
-898 TIRYSCVDGTPAG
+898 TIRYSCVDGPAA

-919 KASLNE
+919 KASLNA

-961 LGTHVVEEI
+961 LGAHIVEEI

-977 VQPTAVSL
+977 DQPTAVSL

-1002 AGRNP
+1002 AGKKP

>member
-1 MPTSATANP
+1 LSTS
-10 GTASANAT
+10 ASANPAPASPNAT
-18 AADTWEHSLP
+18 AVDVWEHSLP
-28 YRVLMQELALRHKDV
+28 YRMLMQELALRHKDV
-43 LEDKN
+43 L
-48 LLDGRD
+48 DGRD
-54 VESLLN
+54 IERLLVD
-60 EWENAQ
+60 WETAQ
-66 KRVQKLRE
+66 RKVQKLRD

-85 ALQECVARE
+85 ALQDCATKE
-94 QPLKKILHAAEP
+94 QPLKKILHAAET

-129 ARLSRG
+129 ARLSGG
-135 AGKNSVLNK
+135 AGENGVLNN

-161 TGWLRAKNTLDELN
+161 TGWLRAKNLDRIKALGN
-175 AQEKAAQEKAAP
+175 ASGSAEVSQP
-187 AKPGGPDNGRE
+187 AN
-198 IKKVDVQEKITPSAL
+198 PSAL
-213 DRVIDDLG
+213 DQIIEDLG

-247 RSGLLSADTWTLAA
+247 RSGLLSADTWTLVA

-272 ILVPAFA
+272 ILIPAFA

-291 FSWVTSHLEASRLLW
+291 FSWVTSHFEASSLLW
-306 IAGGLALVSFLYI
+306 TAGILALASFLYI
-319 GWHLPGNYKIQP
+319 AWHLPGNYEIQP
-331 AKAGFAGFGIPLFLS
+331 AKAGFAGFGVPLFLS
-346 AWCLSASFAVAQNQ
+346 AWCLSASFAVAHNHNADFQKMYWKLLIVASVS
-360 HVDVYQQY
+360 HV
-368 WRLLFVAVSSHIG
+368 G

-387 LRAMVMEGYKRAPNF
+387 FRARSEGGYKRAPHF
-402 VRDVCVQFFTAL
+402 VRDVVAQFFIAL

-420 AWLLWLLALKV
+420 AWLLWLLALHV
-431 GSYLSG
+431 GPILEHG
-437 AGDVRLFVSVSV
+437 DDVRLFVSVSLP
-449 SLILASFALTAVLL
+449 LILGCFALTAVLL
-463 NGLNAQFDAEEDREW
+463 NGLSAQFDAEEDREW

-488 GIVLWPLVHLLVLYG
+488 GIILWPLAHLLVLYG
-503 HEITEAAQKVFRGVP
+503 HEITQAAQVVFLGLP
-518 GQVSIPALTGLIGG
+518 GHVTIPALTGLIGG
-532 LASWAGFNPA
+532 FASWAGFSPA
-542 TGSGHAKVDLNKLS
+542 TASGHAKVDLNKLS
-556 SASKFLAKRELLIP
+556 GAGKFLAKRELLIP

-578 LLGIALTQA
+578 FLGIALTQV
-587 NDWLS
+587 NDLLS
-592 RLIGGTPY
+592 RFIGGAPY

-615 TLAIALLLNVF
+615 ALVIALVLNVF

-666 NFSMEDAPAD
+666 NFAMKEAPAD
-676 GSAPLHIVNIALNV
+676 SSAPLHIVNIALNV
-690 VATKKLAWQQRKAE
+690 IATKKLAWQQRKAE

-772 PNPGPKGKYLWAKNS
+772 PNPGPKGNHLWGKNS
-787 PVFSLFPLLNESLGQ
+787 PVFSLFPLLNESLGH

-815 GHFENLGLYEMVL
+815 GHFENLALYEMVL

-835 VVDGSADPAFNF
+835 VVDGSADPSFNF

-875 ASLPPSVSLQ
+875 ANLPRCVSLQ
-885 HGSNSHNRHWFVM
+885 PGSNAHNRHCFVM
-898 TIRYSCVDGTPAG
+898 TIRYSCVDGTPAT

-919 KASLNE
+919 KASLND

-934 AKTHPEFPHESTA
+934 AKTHPEFPHEGTA

-961 LGTHVVEEI
+961 LGAHIVEEI
-970 MTGGAGG
+970 MGGGFG
-977 VQPTAVSL
+977 DDQPTAVSL
-985 DDLFN
+985 DDLFD
-990 AAQGKPKTLAAG
+990 APQGKPKTMAAG
-1002 AGRNP
+1002 AGKKP